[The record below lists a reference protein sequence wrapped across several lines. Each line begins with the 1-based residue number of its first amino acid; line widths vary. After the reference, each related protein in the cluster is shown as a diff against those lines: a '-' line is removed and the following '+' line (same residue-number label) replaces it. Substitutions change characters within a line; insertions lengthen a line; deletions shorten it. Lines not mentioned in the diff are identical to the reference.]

1 MDFINFLHAFILGLV
16 EGLTEFIPVSSTGH
30 LIIASNFLGL
40 NSIQINVFE
49 IFIQLGAILAI
60 VYEYRKIF
68 LKQFFLIPQDRNAQ
82 SFFIKLVIS
91 FIPAAILGLLFHT
104 QIHAYLFNPISVSI
118 ALIIGG
124 FIILIIENLKIKS
137 TILEVKQITFSKAL
151 LIGLFQCL
159 SLIPGTSRSGATI
172 MGAMLLK
179 LNRQTATEFSFFM
192 AVPVIIAASC
202 YEILK
207 NHQLLNTDDI
217 LFFLTG
223 FIASFISALYI
234 IRFLIRYVSNH
245 NFKVFAY
252 YRIGF
257 GLIFLILFS

>member
-1 MDFINFLHAFILGLV
+1 MDFINFIQAFILGLV

-30 LIIASNFLGL
+30 LIIASNFLKL
-40 NSIQINVFE
+40 KSEEIDVFE

-68 LKQFFLIPQDRNAQ
+68 LKQFFLIHKDPDAQ
-82 SFFIKLVIS
+82 GFFIKLLIS
-91 FIPAAILGLLFHT
+91 FMPAAILGLLFHA
-104 QIHAYLFNPISVSI
+104 QIKAYLFNPVSVSI
-118 ALIIGG
+118 ALIVGG
-124 FIILIIENLKIKS
+124 FIILVVENLKIKS
-137 TILEVKQITFSKAL
+137 TVIKIKQVTFSKAL
-151 LIGLFQCL
+151 LIGLFQCF

-172 MGAMLLK
+172 MGAILLK

-192 AVPVIIAASC
+192 AVPIIVAASC

-207 NHQLLNTDDI
+207 NYQLLNFNDI

-223 FIASFISALYI
+223 FIASFISALYV
-234 IRFLIRYVSNH
+234 IRFLIQYISNH
-245 NFKVFAY
+245 DFKVFAY